1 MLEDKLYMTDKDFF
15 QLREFIEKNF
25 GLKIP
30 DYKKYLLES
39 RLMSRMRALNIY
51 SYKQYIEYVFN
62 PAHKAEIFNMID
74 VVTTHKTDFFREKD
88 HFDFIQNRYLPKISE
103 NKYVK
108 IWSSASS
115 TGEEVY
121 TIAISFMEYNR
132 LNNKNID
139 FFVYGSDV
147 SKGSLEMAASGI
159 YSMGRIEGLP
169 LEIRNRYFLKHKDP
183 NSNLTKLKQEVINK
197 TSFFYLNLNN
207 ENYSLGTEFDIIFCR
222 NVLIYF
228 NKQKQEEI
236 LQKIINYLKP
246 NGLLFIGH
254 SESLF
259 SMTLPVKL
267 IQSSIYQKLH

>member
-1 MLEDKLYMTDKDFF
+1 MLENKFNLSDKDFF

-39 RLMSRMRALNIY
+39 RLLTRMRALNIF
-51 SYKQYIEYVFN
+51 SYKNYIDYVFN
-62 PAHKAEIFNMID
+62 PANKQEIYNMID

-88 HFDFIQNRYLPKISE
+88 HFDFLQHRYLPKINE
-103 NKYVK
+103 NQHLK
-108 IWSSASS
+108 IWSAASS

-121 TIAISFMEYNR
+121 SIALTIMEYNR

-139 FFVYGSDV
+139 FTVYGSDV

-159 YSMGRIEGLP
+159 YSMGKIEGIPIDL
-169 LEIRNRYFLKHKDP
+169 RNKYFLKHKDP
-183 NSNLTKLKQEVINK
+183 KINLTKLKPEITNK
-197 TSFFYLNLNN
+197 TLFFYLNLN
-207 ENYSLGTEFDIIFCR
+207 EAIYSIGIEFDIIFCR

-228 NKQKQEEI
+228 NKPKQEEI
-236 LQKIINYLKP
+236 LQKVINYLKN

-259 SMTLPVKL
+259 SMNLPVKL
-267 IQSSIYQKLH
+267 IQSSIYQKIN